1 MDKVWIRSFVRESV
15 SCSLQ
20 GGAYTGHGPAH
31 NLFCP
36 RRKTHQPFSAVKPP
50 CSALQGVK
58 PPSSTKHADCC
69 KLNQYHDASF
79 KQVPLFCS
87 SLLIAIHARLTP
99 KGRKDWSMNSN
110 RHCLQEFGCMDINL
124 FDTILERLHHI
135 FIPFIELVL

>member
-1 MDKVWIRSFVRESV
+1 MDKVWIRLFVRESL

-20 GGAYTGHGPAH
+20 GHTQGMGQHTI
-31 NLFCP
+31 
-36 RRKTHQPFSAVKPP
+36 FSAGRHINH
-50 CSALQGVK
+50 SAQSNLPAVR
-58 PPSSTKHADCC
+58 C
-69 KLNQYHDASF
+69 KGSNLPAAQSMLIAA
-79 KQVPLFCS
+79 S
-87 SLLIAIHARLTP
+87 SLPIAIHAVLTP